1 MPLNYYNMEKK
12 KDPRGRKPVKDSER
26 KVPVYILVK
35 KKNAAKAKR
44 LIEKVRQEVESAAS

>member
-1 MPLNYYNMEKK
+1 MEKK

-35 KKNAAKAKR
+35 KKNAAKAKK
-44 LIEKVRQEVESAAS
+44 LIEKVKREVEGAAN